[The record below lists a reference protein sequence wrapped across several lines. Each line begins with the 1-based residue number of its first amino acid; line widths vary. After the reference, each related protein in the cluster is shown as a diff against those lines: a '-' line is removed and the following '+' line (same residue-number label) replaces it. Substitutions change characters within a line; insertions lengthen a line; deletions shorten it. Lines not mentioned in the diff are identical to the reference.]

1 MNKETQILRK
11 LLEPFTDEYLQQN
24 NIEYARVTNPLNVI
38 PDNLDEEIWETIN
51 DDNVQQ
57 NRYLISS
64 WGRIFDL
71 KYHDYTSIHISDKGY
86 PKCALSKDET
96 LETKQQYIHRLV
108 AKTFIPR
115 MENKN
120 EVNHIDL
127 DKKNATVNN
136 LEWINNK
143 DNIKHA
149 VESGAFKN
157 RGGHTFF
164 SRETILEI
172 KQKHKDG
179 LTMTDIAKIYG
190 RKYRAISDIING
202 VTYNDIFWDKMNL

>member
-1 MNKETQILRK
+1 MNRETQILKK
-11 LLEPFTDEYLQQN
+11 LLEPFTDEYLLQN
-24 NIEYARVTNPLNVI
+24 NIEYARVTNPLNI
-38 PDNLDEEIWETIN
+38 FPDNLDEEIWKPIN

-71 KYHDYTSIHISDKGY
+71 KYYDFSAIQICDKGY
-86 PKCALSKDET
+86 LRCGLSKDET
-96 LETKQQYIHRLV
+96 LEPKQERVHRLV

-115 MENKN
+115 IENKN

-127 DKKNATVNN
+127 NKRNATVNN

-157 RGGHTFF
+157 KGGYTYF
-164 SRETILEI
+164 SKETILEI

-179 LTMTDIAKIYG
+179 LTMTDIAKIYN
-190 RKYRAISDIING
+190 RKYRAISNIING
-202 VTYNDIFWDKMNL
+202 VTYNDIH